1 LNGDSDDKAGAMKQL
16 MIVVATTAL
25 TAAGVALPVAASAS
39 PLHPAAHHHRH
50 SATQHS
56 AKHHAKAHD
65 VQRHPCDGL
74 GIDIALGPQN
84 ICIPL

>member
-1 LNGDSDDKAGAMKQL
+1 MKKL
-16 MIVVATTAL
+16 MIAAATVAL
-25 TAAGVALPVAASAS
+25 AAGGVALPVAASAS
-39 PLHPAAHHHRH
+39 ASHPARDHHKHR
-50 SATQHS
+50 AAQHH

-65 VQRHPCDGL
+65 VQRHPCEGL